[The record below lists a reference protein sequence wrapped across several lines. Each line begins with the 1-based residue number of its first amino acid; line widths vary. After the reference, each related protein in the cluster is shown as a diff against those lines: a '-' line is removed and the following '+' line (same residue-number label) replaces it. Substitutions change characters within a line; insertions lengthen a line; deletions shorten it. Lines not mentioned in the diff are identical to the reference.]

1 MIWEAHVSQLWK
13 FWGRRRHERL
23 HAVGG
28 MAVDAV
34 HTTIDWAGHQSV
46 RVFAHTI
53 VTAEIIGDRFLG
65 ANAFSWPR

>member
-1 MIWEAHVSQLWK
+1 MGSPRKSVVEVLGQAPTREIA
-13 FWGRRRHERL
+13 